1 MDFALHSVILGR
13 SCWSRAALE
22 WPHWNRQDWISNA
35 GRGALTDQTRNRLLL
50 FVAIAAAGL
59 IHVSIA
65 ASQLLLGVGIALLL
79 VFRRK
84 LEFPR
89 IWVPLLAFFAWTLL
103 ADLLSPDAWGG
114 RAQIRK
120 FFVFLFIPLLY
131 GVFVHQFAKV
141 FYLVAAWATAAT
153 ASGLWGVVQYILK
166 YRHARQTG
174 ENFYITYIGHRIT
187 GFESHWMTF
196 GALQLSVLSL
206 LLAQW
211 FFSSRRMP
219 AWAYTSVVI
228 LGFAILLGQTRSIW
242 LATIPSVLYLVWIW
256 RPKMTLVVPV
266 IVVLAFLLGPSST
279 RERLKS
285 VLEPRADV
293 DSNLH
298 RLVTFRT
305 GLRMIEAHPWFGLG
319 PEEIGRNFQ
328 AYVPADVKQLPVG
341 YYGHL
346 HNIYLQYAA
355 ERGIPGLLCILWMI
369 GLTIWDCF
377 RAVKRAGP
385 TPSQQRFLLH
395 GAIAVTIGVLVGG
408 LFEYN
413 LGDSEVLMMFVS
425 VVALGYAA
433 VRNVPLEPARI

>member
-1 MDFALHSVILGR
+1 MRNPFPVSGF
-13 SCWSRAALE
+13 C
-22 WPHWNRQDWISNA
+22 
-35 GRGALTDQTRNRLLL
+35 ALTDQTKDRALVW
-50 FVAIAAAGL
+50 VAIAAAGL
-59 IHVSIA
+59 IQVSIA
-65 ASQLLLGVGIALLL
+65 ASQILLGAGILLLV

-89 IWVPLLAFFAWTLL
+89 IWVPLLALFAWTVL
-103 ADLLSPDAWGG
+103 ADALSPDPWGG

-131 GVFVHQFAKV
+131 GVFVRQFAKV
-141 FYLVAAWATAAT
+141 YYMMAAWAVTAS
-153 ASGLWGVVQYILK
+153 ASGLWSLVQYVVK
-166 YRHARQTG
+166 YQHARQTG
-174 ENFYITYIGHRIT
+174 ENFYITYVGHRIT

-219 AWAYTSVVI
+219 AWVYASVA
-228 LGFAILLGQTRSIW
+228 LFAVTILLGQTRSIW
-242 LATIPSVLYLVWIW
+242 LASVPSVLYLVWFW
-256 RPKMTLVVPV
+256 RPKMTLLVPV
-266 IVVLAFLLGPSST
+266 LIVLAFLIGPSNA
-279 RERLKS
+279 RQRLKS
-285 VLEPRADV
+285 LIEPSADV

-298 RLVTFRT
+298 RIVTFRT

-328 AYVPADVKQLPVG
+328 AYVPPDVKRLPVG

-355 ERGIPGLLCILWMI
+355 ERGIPGLLCVLWLI
-369 GLTIWDCF
+369 SLTLWDCLNSI
-377 RAVKRAGP
+377 RRAGP
-385 TPSQQRFLLH
+385 MRSQQLFLLH
-395 GAIAVTIGVLVGG
+395 GTVAVIIGILVGG
-408 LFEYN
+408 AFEYN

-433 VRNVPLEPARI
+433 VRNVTQDSVATASQSVTPVS